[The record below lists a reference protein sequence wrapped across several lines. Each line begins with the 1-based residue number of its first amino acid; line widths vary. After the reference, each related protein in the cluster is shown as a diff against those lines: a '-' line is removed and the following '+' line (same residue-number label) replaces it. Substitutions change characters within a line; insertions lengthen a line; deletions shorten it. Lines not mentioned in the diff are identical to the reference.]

1 MGFKR
6 LLLVVALPA
15 LLGLGCY
22 AGTTAEVGVAYGA
35 PPPPPA
41 YYYVPAPRDGF
52 VWVDG
57 TWGWGYNAWVWR
69 PGYWIT
75 ARPGYA
81 YVQGRW
87 YGRSWHP
94 GYWRARGGVVVRSHR

>member
-1 MGFKR
+1 MTAKR
-6 LLLVVALPA
+6 LLCVLAMPA

-22 AGTTAEVGVAYGA
+22 SRTRAEVGVAYGE

-41 YYYVPAPRDGF
+41 YYYTPRERAGY

-57 TWGWGYNAWVWR
+57 TWDWRYDRWAWR

-75 ARPGYA
+75 ARPGFLWI
-81 YVQGRW
+81 QGRW
-87 YGRSWHP
+87 SGRAWHP
-94 GYWRARGGVVVRSHR
+94 GYWRPRAVSVGVVVR